1 MNYRIS
7 TDYIQIQL
15 NNTIMCTT
23 QRAGKSQGTG
33 FVKHMQGI
41 SMHRENAAKQY
52 SLTYFDK

>member
-15 NNTIMCTT
+15 NNTIMCTK

-33 FVKHMQGI
+33 FVKHRPSACTGKMQQSNI
-41 SMHRENAAKQY
+41 AY
-52 SLTYFDK
+52 LTLTNN